1 MKLFYIIIGC
11 TPKGRHTEQHDVFF
25 GIAENIR
32 DLVPE
37 IINFWPE
44 AKGKLH
50 VDAYR
55 EVNFVN
61 GYQVE
66 VVEKSKK
73 STAETLFFFNLGG
86 YLPDVLQEYHKQ
98 VLVVEKSLSEA
109 TKKVKNMTNNV
120 MVIWLDYDENT
131 DSYRKDTSL
140 EEIGELFGIDMDE

>member
-66 VVEKSKK
+66 V
-73 STAETLFFFNLGG
+73 
-86 YLPDVLQEYHKQ
+86 
-98 VLVVEKSLSEA
+98 
-109 TKKVKNMTNNV
+109 
-120 MVIWLDYDENT
+120 
-131 DSYRKDTSL
+131 
-140 EEIGELFGIDMDE
+140 